1 MRIPRKAL
9 AVAVLAA
16 VALLALGLL
25 GVSRQ
30 EWGTVLGAVAGLS
43 VVVLLVMLRRAAAA
57 EARSVKNVLN
67 QLAEIERRVGLLAA
81 AVRDEPAPAPAPAP
95 PRMLDGSLERRLA
108 ETAGQFDWIARR
120 QAEQSDLLIRLE
132 RRVQEL
138 SAQRE
143 AAPSPEQSGS
153 EERARP

>member
-1 MRIPRKAL
+1 M
-9 AVAVLAA
+9 LAA

-81 AVRDEPAPAPAPAP
+81 AVRDEPAPAPAP

-120 QAEQSDLLIRLE
+120 QAEQSDLLVRLE